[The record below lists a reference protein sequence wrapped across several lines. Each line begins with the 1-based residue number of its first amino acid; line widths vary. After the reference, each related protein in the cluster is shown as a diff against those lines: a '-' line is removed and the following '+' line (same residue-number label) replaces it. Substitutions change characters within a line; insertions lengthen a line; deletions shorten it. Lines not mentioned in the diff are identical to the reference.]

1 MYRKG
6 DNMKPNIK
14 TPWLTS
20 YKDLPFYLDYPDISM
35 FDMMERAAKST
46 PNLYAYDFLGVK
58 CTFKNFVKKV
68 RQCAKALTA
77 IGIKQG
83 DRVTVC
89 LPNCPQALFMFYGLN
104 LIGALGNMIHPLSS
118 EGEIEFFL
126 NDSKSKAAITLEQFY
141 GKFAAI
147 KSKVHPEILIIS
159 SIKDELN
166 IPLSIGYELT
176 QGRKIK
182 KVPKDAKILKYKDFM
197 KKGKAFKGSYEVER
211 KGNDPAVIL
220 YSGGTTGTT
229 KGILLSNLNFNAL
242 AMQTMIMGNC
252 NKPGNTM
259 LSIMPVF
266 HGFGLGICI
275 HTALCASCTCI
286 LVPRFNAAS
295 YAKLL
300 KKKQPNYIA
309 GVPTLFEALLR
320 NPYMDNVNLSCLEGV
335 FSGGDS
341 LSIELKRKLDK
352 FLKEHGCNVQVRE
365 GYGTTECVTASC
377 LTPKDFYK
385 EGSIGIPYPDTYYK
399 IVKVGTTEEVPYN
412 EEGEICIHG
421 PSVMIGYCNNE
432 KETAETLR
440 KHDDGYIW
448 LHTGDLGK
456 MDEDGF
462 VYFSQRIKRMIITSG
477 YNVYPSQLENIL
489 DAHEAVSMSCVIG
502 VKDPYKIQ
510 KVKAFVVLK
519 AGFEPNDITKQNIF
533 EYCKKHIAKYALPY
547 DIEFREDLPKTLV
560 GKVAYRELE
569 KEEMNKMGA

>member
-1 MYRKG
+1 MRKL
-6 DNMKPNIK
+6 NTKIK
-14 TPWLTS
+14 APWLPS
-20 YKDLPFYLDYPDISM
+20 YKDLPFNLNYPDISM
-35 FDMMERAAKST
+35 FDMVERSAENT
-46 PNLYAYDFLGVK
+46 PDLNAYDFLGVK
-58 CTFKNFVKKV
+58 CTYKDFVKRV
-68 RQCAKALTA
+68 HLCARALKS

-118 EGEIEFFL
+118 EGEIEFYL
-126 NDSKSKAAITLEQFY
+126 KDSNSRAAITLDQFY
-141 GKFAAI
+141 NKFEAI
-147 KSKVHPEILIIS
+147 RSRVNLELLIIS

-166 IPLSIGYELT
+166 IPLAIGYELT

-182 KVPKDAKILKYKDFM
+182 KLPKDADVLWYKDFM
-197 KKGKAFKGSYEVER
+197 KKGKKFIGEYAVTR

-242 AMQTMIMGNC
+242 AMQTMTAGDCITKGHA
-252 NKPGNTM
+252 M

-266 HGFGLGICI
+266 HGFGLGVCI
-275 HTALCASCTCI
+275 HTILCASCTCI
-286 LVPRFNAAS
+286 LVPRFNASS

-320 NPYMDNVNLSCLEGV
+320 NPYMEKVKLSCLEGV

-352 FLKEHGCNVQVRE
+352 FLKEHGAKVQVRE

-399 IVKVGTTEEVPYN
+399 IVKVGTTQEVAYN
-412 EEGEICIHG
+412 EEGEICLCG
-421 PSVMIGYCNNE
+421 PSVMLGYCNNE
-432 KETAETLR
+432 KETADTLK
-440 KHDDGYIW
+440 KHDDGYTW

-462 VYFSQRIKRMIITSG
+462 IYFSQRIKRMIITSG
-477 YNVYPSQLENIL
+477 YNVYPSQIENII

-502 VKDPYKIQ
+502 VKDPYKVQ

-519 AGFEPNDITKQNIF
+519 AGFEPNDLTKQSIL
-533 EYCKKHIAKYALPY
+533 EYCKKNISKYAMPY
-547 DIEFREDLPKTLV
+547 EIEFRKDFPKTLV

-569 KEEMNKMGA
+569 QEELNKQGA